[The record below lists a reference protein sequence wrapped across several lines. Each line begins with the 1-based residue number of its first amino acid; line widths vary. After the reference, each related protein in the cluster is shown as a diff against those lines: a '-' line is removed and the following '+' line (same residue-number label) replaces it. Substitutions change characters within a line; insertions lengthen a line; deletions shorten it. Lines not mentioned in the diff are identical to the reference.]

1 MTPAKT
7 MFLIGTVYVAPHVP
21 PALAAV
27 LAVLAFVIGGIYA
40 LIEK

>member
-7 MFLIGTVYVAPHVP
+7 MFLLGTVYVAPHVP
-21 PALAAV
+21 PAASLV
-27 LAVLAFVIGGIYA
+27 LAVAAFAIGGIYA